1 MKRKEKTVSGKQKK
15 GRVSIYIAVALITLQ
30 SLLILGGLYTSP
42 SPHQGA
48 NVSFHN
54 APAIIQSLTFLF
66 GVNIL
71 GIGALIL
78 SLIAW
83 KYHKNLGRKVTA
95 IIAIVAIIVNTLVT
109 MG

>member
-1 MKRKEKTVSGKQKK
+1 MKK
-15 GRVSIYIAVALITLQ
+15 GTISVRIAQVFIALQ
-30 SLLILGGLYTSP
+30 SMLILGGLYAGP

-54 APAIIQSLTFLF
+54 VPAIIQSLTFIF

-83 KYHKNLGRKVTA
+83 KYHKNLGGKVTA
-95 IIAIVAIIVNTLVT
+95 IIAIVVIIVNTLVT